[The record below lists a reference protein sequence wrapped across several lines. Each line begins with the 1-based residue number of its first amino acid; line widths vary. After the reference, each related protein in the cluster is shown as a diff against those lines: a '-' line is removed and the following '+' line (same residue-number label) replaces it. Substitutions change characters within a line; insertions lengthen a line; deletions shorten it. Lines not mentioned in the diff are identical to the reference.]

1 MFAAV
6 QIDVTFPCDDG
17 HAMRGVLTMPD
28 ATSGRRR
35 PALVMIYEIL
45 GMSEEMKQVA
55 RDLADEG
62 YVVLIPDLFDRPG
75 PKAICVAR
83 TLAASATGSGQAI
96 GDLEAARRWLAARP
110 DVDEERMGVI
120 GFCMGGGFA
129 LVLAMNGKY
138 KVAAPFYGSAPDPM
152 PRSCPVVAS
161 YGARDPRFARFAPTL
176 RKNLEALGV
185 PHDVKVY
192 PDAGHSFYTP
202 TPRGMLGFLGRIG
215 PLHAEHHPE
224 SARDARQRV
233 LAFFREHLDG
243 EASARAALDAS

>member
-1 MFAAV
+1 M

-17 HAMRGVLTMPD
+17 HAMRGVLTIPD

-35 PALVMIYEIL
+35 PALVMIYEL
-45 GMSEEMKQVA
+45 FGMSDEMKRVA

-62 YVVLIPDLFDRPG
+62 YVVLIPDLFDRRG
-75 PKAICVAR
+75 PKPICVAR
-83 TLAASATGSGQAI
+83 TVKASASGSGQAI
-96 GDLEAARRWLAARP
+96 DDLEAARRWLAERP

-129 LVLAMNGKY
+129 LTLAMNGKY
-138 KVAAPFYGSAPDPM
+138 KVAAPFYGSAHATM
-152 PRSCPVVAS
+152 PQSCPVVAS
-161 YGARDPRFARFAPTL
+161 YGARDPRFASFAPTL

-192 PDAGHSFYTP
+192 PDAGHSFYTR
-202 TPRGMLGFLGRIG
+202 TPRGVLGFLGRIG

-224 SARDARQRV
+224 SARDAHARV
-233 LAFFREHLDG
+233 VAFFREHLDG
-243 EASARAALDAS
+243 EASAERAVDAS